1 MMHLS
6 KIIAVILI
14 VMSLGLGYFGLNKVK
29 ENSTEVNFLGLK
41 IEASNESEKQQGYIY
56 LGLAVLLF
64 GGGIYTINKSK

>member
-1 MMHLS
+1 MHLS

-64 GGGIYTINKSK
+64 GSGIYTINKSK

>member
-1 MMHLS
+1 MNVS

-14 VMSLGLGYFGLNKVK
+14 VISLGLGYFGLNKVK
-29 ENSTEVNFLGLK
+29 ENTTEVNFIGLK
-41 IEASNESEKQQGYIY
+41 IEASNESEKRQGYIY

>member
-64 GGGIYTINKSK
+64 GSGIYTINKSK

>member
-1 MMHLS
+1 MNVS

-14 VMSLGLGYFGLNKVK
+14 VISLGLGYFGLNKGK
-29 ENSTEVNFLGLK
+29 ENTTEVNFLGLK
-41 IEASNESEKQQGYIY
+41 IEASNESEKRQGYIY

>member
-1 MMHLS
+1 MHLS

>member
-1 MMHLS
+1 MNVS

-14 VMSLGLGYFGLNKVK
+14 IISLGLGYFGLNKAK
-29 ENSTEVNFLGLK
+29 ENTTEVNFLGLK
-41 IEASNESEKQQGYIY
+41 IEASNESEKRQGYIY

>member
-1 MMHLS
+1 MNVS

-14 VMSLGLGYFGLNKVK
+14 IISLGLGYFGLNKVK
-29 ENSTEVNFLGLK
+29 ENTTEVNFLGLK
-41 IEASNESEKQQGYIY
+41 IEASNESEKRQGYIY

>member
-1 MMHLS
+1 MNVS

-14 VMSLGLGYFGLNKVK
+14 VISLGLGYFGLNKVK
-29 ENSTEVNFLGLK
+29 ENTTEVNFLGLK
-41 IEASNESEKQQGYIY
+41 IEASNESEKRQGYIY